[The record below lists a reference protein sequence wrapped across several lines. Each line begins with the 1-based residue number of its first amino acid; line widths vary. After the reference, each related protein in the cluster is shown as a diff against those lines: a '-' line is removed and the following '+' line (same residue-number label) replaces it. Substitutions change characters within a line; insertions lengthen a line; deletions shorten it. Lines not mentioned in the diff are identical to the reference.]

1 MSETAPAGFWIR
13 AIAFVLD
20 VIVMFFVQAS
30 YSAVASVLFGADP
43 ETSLAVSSTVSLF
56 TLVFAAL
63 YTTVLHASTGQ
74 TLGKFVA
81 RIRVV
86 ALDGEPPEAGA
97 AFLRWLA
104 YALSFATFGF
114 GFLMAGLRTDKR
126 ALHDMIASTRVERI
140 PRVSRTTEREQPID
154 RAGGASPEEPGHPR
168 ESSAHAVATINNPAE
183 NNPAESRPPAT
194 GGSATPDRPQ

>member
-13 AIAFVLD
+13 ALAFVLD
-20 VIVMFFVQAS
+20 AIVLFFVQAS

-43 ETSLAVSSTVSLF
+43 DTSLAVSSTVSLF

-81 RIRVV
+81 RVRVV
-86 ALDGEPPEAGA
+86 ALDGELPEAGA

-104 YALSFATFGF
+104 YAISFATFGF

-126 ALHDMIASTRVERI
+126 ALHDVIAGTRVERI
-140 PRVSRTTEREQPID
+140 PRIPRTSSPARDEPID
-154 RAGGASPEEPGHPR
+154 QAGGATPEEPGHPR
-168 ESSAHAVATINNPAE
+168 ESSASAVATITNR
-183 NNPAESRPPAT
+183 AESNPPAT
-194 GGSATPDRPQ
+194 GGSATSDRPQ

>member
-20 VIVMFFVQAS
+20 AIVLLFVQAS
-30 YSAVASVLFGADP
+30 YSAVASILFGADP
-43 ETSLAVSSTVSLF
+43 DTSLAVSSTVSLF
-56 TLVFAAL
+56 TLMFAAL

-74 TLGKFVA
+74 TLGKFLA
-81 RIRVV
+81 RVRVV

-104 YALSFATFGF
+104 YAISFATLGF

-126 ALHDMIASTRVERI
+126 ALHDVIAGTRVERI
-140 PRVSRTTEREQPID
+140 PRVRRVTELAPDTPVD
-154 RAGGASPEEPGHPR
+154 RAGGATTDEPAHPR
-168 ESSAHAVATINNPAE
+168 ESSAGAVATINP
-183 NNPAESRPPAT
+183 PAESHPPAT
-194 GGSATPDRPQ
+194 GGTATADRPV

>member
-20 VIVMFFVQAS
+20 AIVLFFVQAS
-30 YSAVASVLFGADP
+30 YSAVASILFGADP
-43 ETSLAVSSTVSLF
+43 DTSLAVASTVSLF

-74 TLGKFVA
+74 TLGKYLA

-104 YALSFATFGF
+104 YAVSFATFGF

-126 ALHDMIASTRVERI
+126 ALHDVIASTRVERI
-140 PRVSRTTEREQPID
+140 PRVTRTSFPAPDEPID
-154 RAGGASPEEPGHPR
+154 RAGGSTPEEPGHPR
-168 ESSAHAVATINNPAE
+168 ESSASAVATIPSPAE
-183 NNPAESRPPAT
+183 LRPPAT